1 MRPSSGNARSSR
13 TEPAAVRLRG
23 TGASRL
29 GSNGAVAT
37 RRRLFFCN
45 GARAALNL
53 RAGLAELGYV
63 EGGNLIIE
71 YRWAEGKEER
81 LASVGFT
88 EVAEEGG
95 L

>member
-1 MRPSSGNARSSR
+1 
-13 TEPAAVRLRG
+13 
-23 TGASRL
+23 
-29 GSNGAVAT
+29 
-37 RRRLFFCN
+37 
-45 GARAALNL
+45 
-53 RAGLAELGYV
+53 LAELGYV